1 MIDWFGVA
9 SAALW
14 ILGLAILLAAVSI
27 ARSFDGRLR
36 ATRQVLTEPGFRA
49 AIIAGMILFALG
61 MSLSAGSWWERI
73 GWFVVVALTLWE
85 GAAAWRTF
93 KKR

>member
-1 MIDWFGVA
+1 MIAWFGVA

-27 ARSFDGRLR
+27 ARSFDGTLR
-36 ATRQVLTEPGFRA
+36 ATRQVLSEPGFRA
-49 AIIAGMILFALG
+49 AMIAGMILFALG
-61 MSLSAGSWWERI
+61 MALSAGSWWERI
-73 GWFVVVALTLWE
+73 GWFVVVALTTWE
-85 GAAAWRTF
+85 GAAAWQSF